1 MSPVHTEG
9 GLRQTRSGSARP
21 NNPRGSNNAESAH
34 AASPADNPLRRAGS
48 GPADNPHARFSA
60 GPVVHASDVD
70 SQSAAL
76 ADNPPESRE
85 LGLYVH
91 VPFCAKRCGYCS
103 FNTAPLEDGSMTRYL
118 EALERE
124 IGMLGAIAWSPR
136 VRLSTIFFGG
146 GTPSL
151 LAADEMTAA
160 LEWIGARFALA
171 ADVEVTVECN
181 PESVTR
187 DKLAGY
193 RAAGV
198 NRLSLGVQSLDD
210 SILPRLGRLHDSRGA
225 RAAFEAARTAG
236 CDNLSVDLMY
246 GLPGLDP
253 DGWTRAIEAVL
264 DWEPDHL
271 SAYGLTLDAGSLWGA
286 AGVEGLPTED
296 AQIDQYWRLAR
307 AAAARGLEHYEIS
320 NYARPGRRSR
330 HNQIYW
336 RAAEYLA
343 AGPGACGFVG
353 RMRYANVK
361 ATPRYCETLAGGT
374 LPISSWEHL
383 SERQRLA
390 ERLILGLR
398 TADGVPAALLETRLE
413 GDGRLRDLVAQWRA
427 RALVADVAD
436 RVRLT
441 ESGFLLSDALFVE
454 LL

>member
-1 MSPVHTEG
+1 M
-9 GLRQTRSGSARP
+9 RP
-21 NNPRGSNNAESAH
+21 GAVS
-34 AASPADNPLRRAGS
+34 ADNPLRRPGS
-48 GPADNPHARFSA
+48 ARSHDPLHSDGAESTHRFLLADNP
-60 GPVVHASDVD
+60 SDID
-70 SQSAAL
+70 SRSAAL
-76 ADNPPESRE
+76 ADNPPEARE
-85 LGLYVH
+85 VGLYVH

-103 FNTAPLEDGSMTRYL
+103 FNTAPLEDGAMARYL

-124 IGMLGAIAWSPR
+124 IDLLGALAWSPR
-136 VRLSTIFFGG
+136 VRLTTVFLGG

-151 LAADEMTAA
+151 LAADEMAA
-160 LEWIGARFALA
+160 VLGRIRARFALA
-171 ADVEVTVECN
+171 ADAEVTVECN

-187 DKLAGY
+187 DKLAAY

-210 SILPRLGRLHDSRGA
+210 SILPRLGRLHDARGA
-225 RAAFEAARTAG
+225 HAAFEAARAAG

-253 DGWTRAIEAVL
+253 DGWTGAIEAVL

-361 ATPRYCETLAGGT
+361 ATPRYCETLAGGA
-374 LPISSWEHL
+374 LPIASWEHL

-398 TADGVPAALLETRLE
+398 TADGVPAVLLETRLE
-413 GDGRLRDLVAQWRA
+413 GDGRLRDLVDQWRA
-427 RALVADVAD
+427 RALLADAAD

-441 ESGFLLSDALFVE
+441 EAGFLLSDALFVE